1 MPNSQSMWKRVPA
14 SNLSRLHRLM
24 QQALAGLFCFAAATH
39 APLAAAELPPGAEPA
54 PAAQPAAAIT
64 TSPVPPADGRQ
75 WLELMRQALTERNYS
90 LSLVVA
96 DDQQMEPVQLLH
108 GVTSHGQATLINY
121 LNGPPRQVVRLANQ
135 VSYFE
140 ADGEAY
146 SLRARRVAG
155 PLPPAFFGDIG
166 ALAKSYDFVMA
177 GRNRAAG
184 RPVQLVRLAARDELR
199 FSALLWL
206 DEASGLLL
214 RLDLF
219 TPAGQPVEQ
228 VQVVHLALHD
238 GPDPA
243 LQALE
248 PTALPPL
255 VTGPPPLRVDGTE
268 GLRWSLGWLPSGFEV
283 RYHDRH
289 RLAQTND
296 PVDYYLLSD
305 GLVELSVYI
314 QPEPERRDSPQVAAR
329 GATGIVTGWHNGIE
343 VAAVGRLPVDTLG
356 RVVEGVLAG
365 LTPAASGPAR

>member
-1 MPNSQSMWKRVPA
+1 MSNRQTPRKMVPA
-14 SNLSRLHRLM
+14 SKSRLRHWSM
-24 QQALAGLFCFAAATH
+24 QQALTGLFCFAASISS
-39 APLAAAELPPGAEPA
+39 AAVAAEPA
-54 PAAQPAAAIT
+54 PATEPAAAVAV
-64 TSPVPPADGRQ
+64 SPVPAADGRQ
-75 WLELMRQALTERNYS
+75 WLERMRLALTERNYS

-96 DDQQMEPVQLLH
+96 DGQQMEPVQLIH
-108 GVTSHGQATLINY
+108 GVTTHGQATLINY
-121 LNGPPRQVVRLANQ
+121 LNGPPRQVVRVANQ

-146 SLRARRVAG
+146 SLRAKRVAG
-155 PLPPAFFGDIG
+155 PLPPAFTGDIG
-166 ALAKSYDFVMA
+166 ALSASYDFVMA
-177 GRNRAAG
+177 GRSRAAG
-184 RPVQLVRLAARDELR
+184 RPVQLVRVAARDELR
-199 FSALLWL
+199 FSGLLWL
-206 DEASGLLL
+206 DEESGLLL

-238 GPDPA
+238 TPDAAVLALDPA
-243 LQALE
+243 S
-248 PTALPPL
+248 LPPL
-255 VTGPPPLRVDGTE
+255 LAGPPPLSGDGGD

-314 QPEPERRDSPQVAAR
+314 QPEPERRESPQVAAR

-365 LTPAASGPAR
+365 LDPVAPTPSP

>member
-1 MPNSQSMWKRVPA
+1 MLNSQTLWTRMPA
-14 SNLSRLHRLM
+14 SKPRRLWWMM
-24 QQALAGLFCFAAATH
+24 QQALTGLFCFSAAINAS
-39 APLAAAELPPGAEPA
+39 LAAAAPVPGAEPA
-54 PAAQPAAAIT
+54 SASESVAIVTASPA
-64 TSPVPPADGRQ
+64 PPADGRQ
-75 WLELMRQALTERNYS
+75 WLELMRRALTEGNYS

-96 DDQQMEPVQLLH
+96 DGQQMEPVQLVH
-108 GVTSHGQATLINY
+108 GVTAQGQATLITY
-121 LNGPPRQVVRLANQ
+121 LNGPPRQVVRLDSQ

-146 SLRARRVAG
+146 SLRASRVAG

-214 RLDLF
+214 RVDLF

-228 VQVVHLALHD
+228 VQVVHMALHD
-238 GPDPA
+238 TPDPA
-243 LQALE
+243 LLALE
-248 PTALPPL
+248 PASLPPL
-255 VTGPPPLRVDGTE
+255 LAGPPPLRLDDRD
-268 GLRWSLGWLPSGFEV
+268 GLRWSLAWLPPGFEV

-289 RLAQTND
+289 RLAQTNE

-314 QPEPERRDSPQVAAR
+314 QPEPERRESPQVAAR

-365 LTPAASGPAR
+365 LEPVAPTPSP